1 MMRNFFPNAQ
11 CWPQA
16 AGWALSVAI
25 AQKLCG
31 PVRPS
36 ARKNE
41 KGMAIPRK
49 FEAVLTK
56 QEILSVNNWTG

>member
-1 MMRNFFPNAQ
+1 M
-11 CWPQA
+11 
-16 AGWALSVAI
+16 AI